1 MKHFV
6 LRNAPKWAAIAG
18 AICLALAAA
27 ILYAGIGDSRKTQI
41 MAENLGKDYAG
52 GGWYPANGTD
62 YDLEARI
69 VGHGGWVTR
78 ALNAERSD
86 QIEVR
91 LRIASS
97 DNMQLTMTAN
107 ILEGRF
113 VLGNRPS
120 EGRISAVLS
129 SAGLKWVTDATAI
142 YDSPD
147 IMHVAYIPVGV
158 YAIEDDIWSRV
169 PGAYSIGVTYDGAD
183 GPIYRE
189 MLIVPPDSEVDFRAI
204 VGFAIA
210 GIVCLC
216 AVSPIMAGV
225 YRRYKRK
232 CYDW

>member
-1 MKHFV
+1 MKHFF
-6 LRNAPKWAAIAG
+6 LRNASRAATVVGIIFLVLAT
-18 AICLALAAA
+18 AIR
-27 ILYAGIGDSRKTQI
+27 YQGEEDSRYTQI
-41 MAENLGKDYAG
+41 MAENLGRDYAG
-52 GGWYPANGTD
+52 GSWYPANGTD

-69 VGHGGWVTR
+69 VGRDGW
-78 ALNAERSD
+78 ASNAINVERGD

-107 ILEGRF
+107 MLEGRF

-120 EGRISAVLS
+120 EGRISATLS
-129 SAGLKWVTDATAI
+129 STGLKWMTDATAI

-158 YAIEDDIWSRV
+158 YAIEDDIWSR
-169 PGAYSIGVTYDGAD
+169 PGAYFIGIAYDGAD
-183 GPIYRE
+183 EPIYRE
-189 MLIVPPDSEVDFRAI
+189 ILIVPPDSEVNFRAV
-204 VGFAIA
+204 VGFALA
-210 GIVCLC
+210 GIVCLF

-225 YRRYKRK
+225 YCRYERK